1 MAIALKVVNQ
11 REFESRLKGQSV
23 NTTTNVIKAIN
34 KIANNIRNTA
44 VTSILQNPRAGGIS
58 TRYNPKR
65 SIRVSKAGDPPASDT
80 GFLAG
85 QIVLKIDA
93 DGLGASVI
101 SNANYSEALEFGTL
115 TMPARPFMQ
124 PAVEE
129 NRRKYEKELSK
140 AIKDGIK

>member
-1 MAIALKVVNQ
+1 MAITLKVINQ

-23 NTTTNVIKAIN
+23 NTTNNVIKTIN
-34 KIANNIRNTA
+34 KIANNVRNTA
-44 VTSILQNPRAGGIS
+44 VTSILQNPRAGGQS

-65 SIRVSKAGDPPASDT
+65 TIRISKAGDPPASDT

-115 TMPARPFMQ
+115 KMPARPFMQ

-140 AIKDGIK
+140 AIQDGIK

>member
-1 MAIALKVVNQ
+1 VINQ

-23 NTTTNVIKAIN
+23 NTTNNVIKTIN
-34 KIANNIRNTA
+34 KIANNVRNTA
-44 VTSILQNPRAGGIS
+44 VTSILQNPRAGGQS

-65 SIRVSKAGDPPASDT
+65 TIRISKAGDPPASDT

-115 TMPARPFMQ
+115 KMPARPFMQ

-140 AIKDGIK
+140 AIQDGIK